1 MCDMGVSPG
10 DTTLVASV
18 TPDKVRVGHDE
29 GWLRSCYLDQ

>member
-1 MCDMGVSPG
+1 MCGMGVYPV

-29 GWLRSCYLDQ
+29 G